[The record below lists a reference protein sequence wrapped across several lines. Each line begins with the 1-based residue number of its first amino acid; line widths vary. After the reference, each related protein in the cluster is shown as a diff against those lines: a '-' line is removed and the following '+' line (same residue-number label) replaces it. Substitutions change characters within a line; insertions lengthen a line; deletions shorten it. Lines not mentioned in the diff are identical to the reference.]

1 MVTRVSQVNRRQ
13 ILSRS
18 NKGQTNR
25 CVKGTRYSINGISK
39 ELRLTRGRICVN
51 IEPFLISLVVLP
63 FSPGLAQPFLH
74 METSSLEESDNKIAH
89 IRLRSLL
96 SILFGHRQ
104 VLRLTVEPSFDRDNI
119 CFLFYLRDLCHHFFV
134 PLPFLYT
141 APYQWSS

>member
-25 CVKGTRYSINGISK
+25 CVKGIRYSINGISK

-51 IEPFLISLVVLP
+51 IEPFLVVLP
-63 FSPGLAQPFLH
+63 FLPGLAQPFLH

-89 IRLRSLL
+89 IRLR

-119 CFLFYLRDLCHHFFV
+119 CFLFYLRDSCHHFFV